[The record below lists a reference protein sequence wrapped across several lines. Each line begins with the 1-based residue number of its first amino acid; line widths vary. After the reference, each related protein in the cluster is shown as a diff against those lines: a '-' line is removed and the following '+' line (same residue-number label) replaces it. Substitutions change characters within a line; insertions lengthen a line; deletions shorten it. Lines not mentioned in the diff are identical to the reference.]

1 MSFYTRGI
9 HFWIMF
15 APLLIPIGIFVIW
28 HFRKNWQKS
37 SPDQAFKFAVIIT
50 GGLWVFSFILGWIG
64 SRLTDWGTR
73 LLQGSGSLSGSV
85 LGEKLVTMGGLY
97 ANLQGSSDSSSLLLN
112 ALVRRMASPGTW
124 LTLFLLILFIWAGLS
139 IYKKAYSHND
149 VEQKPKKEKTLYA
162 FVLVMMLIG
171 AGLTMVPEFIYLR
184 DQFGSRMNTI
194 FKFYFQT
201 WIFWSLAAAFAVVV
215 LFRSLSRIANW
226 VFRIG
231 INILLLLSLAYPF
244 WGLWT
249 KTDHFNF
256 SKMTLDGNAYI
267 SQYNPGDWQAMEWLQ
282 KAPFGIIVEAV
293 GGSYSAYGRFAT
305 QSGLPNVLGW
315 PGHEGQWRGGW
326 YDILSSR
333 EKDIETLYRTTDWLE
348 AESVIEKYHI
358 RYVIVSSYELSTYRP
373 SLVKFDNFLKVA
385 YQNDW

>member
-1 MSFYTRGI
+1 MDFVGLAVAYGLLAILSYLPFYIGFSSQAGGILPSMSFYTRGI

-64 SRLTDWGTR
+64 SRLIDWGTR

-139 IYKKAYSHND
+139 IYKKAHSHND

-215 LFRSLSRIANW
+215 LFRSLPRIAHW

-231 INILLLLSLAYPF
+231 IYILLLLSLAYPF

-256 SKMTLDGNAYI
+256 QKSFWMGMHI
-267 SQYNPGDWQAMEWLQ
+267 SVNTIQAIGKPW
-282 KAPFGIIVEAV
+282 
-293 GGSYSAYGRFAT
+293 
-305 QSGLPNVLGW
+305 SGCKKHLWN
-315 PGHEGQWRGGW
+315 
-326 YDILSSR
+326 YC
-333 EKDIETLYRTTDWLE
+333 
-348 AESVIEKYHI
+348 
-358 RYVIVSSYELSTYRP
+358 
-373 SLVKFDNFLKVA
+373 
-385 YQNDW
+385 